1 MTNVGQAFKVGRY
14 AVHFHMIGAVH
25 NSYATGCST
34 HEGLNR
40 AFTIHGTHYLR
51 ISKNVV
57 YGVKGHNIFIED
69 AAETKNIMSYN
80 LIMKTMRSM
89 SLLNT
94 DSTPGSFWIT
104 HPDNSFIGNHAAGSD
119 RYAYWFDLQE
129 HAMGPSANINIC
141 SENARVGEFRNNSAH
156 SNGRYGLRIFHNM
169 VPREFP
175 CRPIVRDFNNEADPY
190 HANRPITAN
199 FNNFTGWKNGRNGAI
214 AGKVGV
220 VKFNNF
226 KTADNKLAGIEFEEA
241 HEFYLGDIE
250 TTGIY
255 DALVIGRSNNTEAA
269 MNGASPHGVITPRTD
284 GFSMRNIR
292 FHNFD
297 FGSAAAIGDC
307 SHCFHEKPTD
317 SGARTVRISNM
328 TFTNV
333 NKRIKYQMPFKGIF
347 KDLDGTTTGQG
358 PNSWATTY
366 FKFHE

>member
-25 NSYATGCST
+25 TSYATGCST
-34 HEGLNR
+34 HEGNNR

-94 DSTPGSFWIT
+94 DATPGSFWIT
-104 HPDNSFIGNHAAGSD
+104 HPDNALIGNHAGGSD
-119 RYAYWFDLQE
+119 RYAYWYDLQD

-141 SENARVGEFRNNSAH
+141 SRNARVGEFRNNSAH

-175 CRPIVRDFNNEADPY
+175 CRPIVRDFTNETDPY

-199 FNNFTGWKNGRNGAI
+199 FNNFTAWKCGRNGAI
-214 AGKVGV
+214 AEKVGV

-226 KTADNKLAGIEFEEA
+226 KTADHILAGIEFEIA
-241 HEFYLGDIE
+241 HEFYLGDTE
-250 TTGIY
+250 TAGIY
-255 DALVIGRSNNTEAA
+255 DALVIGRSNNTELKLDSV
-269 MNGASPHGVITPRTD
+269 SPHGVITPRSD
-284 GFSMRNIR
+284 GFSMRDIR
-292 FHNFD
+292 FHNFNWYNWRRD
-297 FGSAAAIGDC
+297 SAAAIGDC
-307 SHCFHEKPTD
+307 SHCIHDQATD
-317 SGARTVRISNM
+317 SGSRTVRISKM
-328 TFTNV
+328 SFTNV
-333 NKRIKYQMPFKGIF
+333 NQRIRYQIPFRGIF
-347 KDLDGTTTGQG
+347 
-358 PNSWATTY
+358 
-366 FKFHE
+366 